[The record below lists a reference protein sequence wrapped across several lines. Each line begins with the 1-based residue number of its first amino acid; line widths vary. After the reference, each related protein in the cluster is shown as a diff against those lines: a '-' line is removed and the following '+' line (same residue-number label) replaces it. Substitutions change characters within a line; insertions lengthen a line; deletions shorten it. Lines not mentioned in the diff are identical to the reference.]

1 LSEQD
6 GPAAGPGPDETVEQ
20 DDSGLIGT
28 VIAGRYRILRRLGEG
43 ATAAVFLAEHLK
55 IGRRDAIKVLFGSVA
70 ADPEAAARFLRGARN
85 VSAIHHP
92 NVCTIYDFGETHD
105 GIQFLA
111 MEFVPGEALSSLLA
125 REGSVPVDRAI
136 EITRQVAAALQ
147 AAHEAGI
154 VHRDLKPGNI
164 MVSRNRDG
172 SDAVKVV
179 DFDIAKGPAEP
190 GAEGSEL
197 TRVGYVI
204 GTPEYMSPEQ
214 LTGERLDGR
223 SDLYS
228 LGVVLFRML
237 TGSLPFRGRE
247 PQDLMVERL
256 TRAPLRLSEA
266 APDRRFPP
274 QLQQVLDRAL
284 ARRPAER
291 QESAA
296 ELGRELAAAREPEPP
311 PTIFTP
317 SHRVARWGVKTWA
330 AAGAVVLLVLAGS
343 GLVVHWRGG
352 TADDPPTVVVDHE
365 TELEEDAQRENQ
377 HATGDPNADPTATP
391 EDDRQPPPGTGAGDP
406 SRPVV
411 VEPPPTVVD
420 VPRPAVRRV
429 DPAVANDILFRQ
441 LDALGPPEPPR
452 SRLQAIVDTAE
463 IVWSQSD
470 VATNDRALAAYIAGT
485 ARLTL
490 GDARGCVT
498 WLERAL
504 RLRPDGPG
512 YRDLLNSCR
521 AGAR

>member
-1 LSEQD
+1 MNEQD
-6 GPAAGPGPDETVEQ
+6 RPAESGGQDERREQ

-28 VIAGRYRILRRLGEG
+28 VVAGRYRILRRLGEG
-43 ATAAVFLAEHLK
+43 ATAAVFLAEHLR
-55 IGRRDAIKVLFGSVA
+55 IGRRDAIKILFGSVA

-85 VSAIHHP
+85 VSTIQHP
-92 NVCTIYDFGETHD
+92 NVCTIYDFGEAEN

-111 MEFVPGEALSSLLA
+111 MEYVPGESLSSLLA
-125 REGSVPVDRAI
+125 REGSVPPERAI
-136 EITRQVAAALQ
+136 EITQQVASALH

-197 TRVGYVI
+197 TRVGFVI

-223 SDLYS
+223 SDVYS

-256 TRAPLRLSEA
+256 TKPPLRLDEV
-266 APDRRFPP
+266 APDRHFPP
-274 QLQQVLDRAL
+274 TLQQTLDRAL
-284 ARRPAER
+284 ARRPTDR

-296 ELGRELAAAREPEPP
+296 ALAQDLAAAREPETP
-311 PTIFTP
+311 PTIFAPT
-317 SHRVARWGVKTWA
+317 HRVARWGARTWV
-330 AAGAVVLLVLAGS
+330 AAGAAAALLLAGS
-343 GLVVHWRGG
+343 GLIVHWRS
-352 TADDPPTVVVDHE
+352 AAPEDPP
-365 TELEEDAQRENQ
+365 
-377 HATGDPNADPTATP
+377 
-391 EDDRQPPPGTGAGDP
+391 
-406 SRPVV
+406 PVV
-411 VEPPPTVVD
+411 ADAEEEQVIAQEGDGVPTDTGGEATLPPAGPFSGVPDRPEGTDTERSPPHEPPPVVQ
-420 VPRPAVRRV
+420 PTAARV
-429 DPAVANDILFRQ
+429 NPGAANDILFRQ
-441 LDALGPPEPPR
+441 LDALGEPNP
-452 SRLQAIVDTAE
+452 SRTRLNAIGDTAE
-463 IVWSQSD
+463 IIWGQAD
-470 VATNDRALAAYIAGT
+470 VSGNDRAFAAYVAGSV
-485 ARLTL
+485 RLGL
-490 GDARGCVT
+490 GDATGCVR

-512 YRDLLNSCR
+512 YQALLESCR